1 MTGDYAAQFTRM
13 FLGAALFVLLIAC
26 VNVANLQLAR
36 GTARWREVSVRLALG
51 ASRARI
57 VVQLLPKA
65 SSWLS
70 AAPVWESY

>member
-26 VNVANLQLAR
+26 VNLQLAR